1 MEIKKIQDSYIY
13 LFFSFVTIILN
24 LFFIDYLNE
33 KYIILILIF
42 FVIFFGLPHG
52 ALDTL
57 LAKQNNLYNNFYSF
71 ILFNLLYLSTI
82 LLFFFLWFTVPVI
95 TLSIFLLISII
106 HFSEDW
112 KQDLNLFQ
120 RLALATS
127 VIGLTIF
134 FQTEDIKSIFLLL
147 TNSQSVDIIILFF
160 KYASYLLMFFI
171 LFILFS
177 NLKKKFVLLNI
188 ITIFFTSWT
197 LNPLLYFLCYFCFF
211 HSIKNYRDSTNLLN
225 LETKKVKNKILILNL
240 FLTLLLSLVI
250 FNFYLN
256 ASTETKL
263 IQITF
268 IGLASLTVPHMI
280 LKGIINY
287 KNK

>member
-13 LFFSFVTIILN
+13 LFFSLVIVLLN
-24 LFFIDYLNE
+24 FFFLDYLNQ
-33 KYIILILIF
+33 KYIILTLIF

-71 ILFNLLYLSTI
+71 IVFNLLYLLSI
-82 LLFFFLWFTVPVI
+82 LLFFFLWFFIPTI
-95 TLSIFLLISII
+95 TLSIFLLISIF

-112 KQDLNLFQ
+112 KPDLNLFQ
-120 RLALATS
+120 RLGLATS
-127 VIGLTIF
+127 VISLTIF
-134 FQTEDIKSIFLLL
+134 FQTEDVKSIFLLL
-147 TNSQSVDIIILFF
+147 TNSKSVDIIMLFF
-160 KYASYLLMFFI
+160 KYTNYFLIFMIFFI
-171 LFILFS
+171 FFS
-177 NLKKKFVLLNI
+177 NFKKKFVLFNI
-188 ITIFFTSWT
+188 ITILFTSFT

-211 HSIKNYRDSTNLLN
+211 HSIKNYRDSNNLLS
-225 LETKKVKNKILILNL
+225 LVTKKTKNKVLIINL
-240 FLTLLLSLVI
+240 FLTLLLSAII

-256 ASTETKL
+256 NSTETKL

-280 LKGIINY
+280 LKAIINY

>member
-13 LFFSFVTIILN
+13 LFFSLVTVLLN
-24 LFFIDYLNE
+24 FFFLDYLNQ
-33 KYIILILIF
+33 KYIILTLIF
-42 FVIFFGLPHG
+42 FIIFFGLPHG

-71 ILFNLLYLSTI
+71 VIFNLLYLLSI
-82 LLFFFLWFTVPVI
+82 LLFFFLWFLIPTI
-95 TLSIFLLISII
+95 TLSIFLLISIF

-112 KQDLNLFQ
+112 RSDLNFFQ
-120 RLALATS
+120 RLALAMS
-127 VIGLTIF
+127 VISLTIF
-134 FQTEDIKSIFLLL
+134 FQAEDVKSIFLLL
-147 TNSQSVDIIILFF
+147 TNSKSVDIIMLFF
-160 KYASYLLMFFI
+160 KYTNYFLIFI
-171 LFILFS
+171 ILYIFFS
-177 NLKKKFVLLNI
+177 NFSKKFLLLNI
-188 ITIFFTSWT
+188 ITILITSFT

-211 HSIKNYRDSTNLLN
+211 HSIKNYRDTNNLLS
-225 LETKKVKNKILILNL
+225 LATKNIKNKVLIINL
-240 FLTLLLSLVI
+240 FLTLLLSAVI

-256 ASTETKL
+256 NSTETKL

-280 LKGIINY
+280 LKAIINY

>member
-13 LFFSFVTIILN
+13 LFFSFIIVLLN
-24 LFFIDYLNE
+24 LFFIDYLNQ
-33 KYIILILIF
+33 KYIILTLIF

-71 ILFNLLYLSTI
+71 ILFNLLYLLTI
-82 LLFFFLWFTVPVI
+82 LLFFFLWFFMPTI
-95 TLSIFLLISII
+95 TLSIFLLISIF

-112 KQDLNLFQ
+112 KADLNLFQ
-120 RLALATS
+120 RLTLATS
-127 VIGLTIF
+127 VIGFIIF
-134 FQTEDIKSIFLLL
+134 FQTENIESIFLLL
-147 TNSQSVDIIILFF
+147 TNSKSVDIIMLFF
-160 KYASYLLMFFI
+160 KYVNYFLIFFI
-171 LFILFS
+171 FFIFFS
-177 NLKKKFVLLNI
+177 NLKNKFVLLNI
-188 ITIFFTSWT
+188 ITILFTSIT

-225 LETKKVKNKILILNL
+225 LGTKKIKNKVIIINL
-240 FLTLLLSLVI
+240 FLTLLLSMII

-256 ASTETKL
+256 NSTETKL

-280 LKGIINY
+280 LKAIINY